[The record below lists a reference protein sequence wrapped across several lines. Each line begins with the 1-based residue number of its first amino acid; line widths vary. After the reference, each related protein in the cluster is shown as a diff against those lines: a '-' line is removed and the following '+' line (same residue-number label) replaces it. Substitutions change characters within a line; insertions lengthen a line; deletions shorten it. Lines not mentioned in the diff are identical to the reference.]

1 MYRFL
6 KSDLTGCETLYVM
19 EIKLW
24 QFSDTKKTVR
34 MYIKKIGAVRAVPVI
49 ILQLYKD
56 AYYKGEK
63 KVSVPIQGWESR
75 KGLARRMIKIHHR
88 NSNVEVDEDKAI
100 IILTSSLLML
110 G

>member
-34 MYIKKIGAVRAVPVI
+34 MYIKKIGAVRAVLVI
-49 ILQLYKD
+49 ILKLYKD
-56 AYYKGEK
+56 AYYKGK
-63 KVSVPIQGWESR
+63 KSISSNT
-75 KGLARRMIKIHHR
+75 RMGKSER
-88 NSNVEVDEDKAI
+88 SSKKNDQNSPSKFKC
-100 IILTSSLLML
+100 
-110 G
+110 